1 MILYRGTT
9 EYEQDTK
16 KDIIFQTVDWD
27 CEDAIFDEDEDED
40 NNEKPQWIVDKRE
53 FIIRCY
59 GVMKNGTS
67 ISALIR
73 NFKPYFYIQVP
84 NNWKQTHATQLLKHL
99 KQKLP
104 TNNGKQIGYYKDA
117 IIKCKLVTKKKFN
130 WFTNDRLYNFVK
142 ITTRSKA
149 SMRKVMTYLSKRAR
163 ERDIQ
168 FAKKQNRTSP
178 YEIITCS
185 DPLLGEMDFI
195 QYETNIDPMLRFMH
209 EKEINP
215 AGWIKLKKNKYIIN
229 EEDLTNCQVE
239 VEINEKYVSNEINDT
254 IAPLIIANFDI
265 ECTSG
270 DGEFPQA
277 ERPEDKVIQ
286 IGTSVY
292 RYGEKEPYLNHM
304 IVLGE
309 CDPIDNCILEKY
321 NSERKVLKAWRD
333 FIVKLDP
340 DIITGYNIFGF
351 DLRYLYER
359 SVFLKCLDDFHYLGR
374 LQNEKSKLEEKK
386 LSSSALGDNFMKLL
400 PMKGRVHIDLM
411 KVIQKDHNL
420 DSYKLENVA
429 THFMGEHKDPV
440 TPRMIFDYYKSG
452 DPEKVAIVAKYC
464 VQDCVLCVNLMN
476 KLNIVTNN
484 IGMANVCTVPLSY
497 LFLRGQGIKIFSLV
511 AKQCKKENFV
521 LPVLKKVEDNDGY
534 EGAIVLVAKKGIYL
548 DTPIAVTDYSSLYP
562 SSMISENLSHDSLV
576 WVKTILNNKTLF
588 SWEKEQDIIY
598 TDGMENKVVYDN
610 LPGREYENVEYD
622 LFDGSPTEGIKI
634 GKQICR
640 YAQPL
645 KDEDGNFINDT
656 RAVLPRILQHL
667 LKARKD
673 TRKKIPGEEDPFK
686 RFVLDGLQLA
696 YKITCNS
703 LYGQVGASTSQI
715 YKKEIAA
722 STTATGRRL
731 LKLAK
736 DNTEE
741 KFQGNI
747 KIDINGNI
755 REVFTETDCVYGD
768 SVTGDTP
775 LLLRYRDTGKIT
787 IKTIES
793 LNNEW
798 KPYENF
804 KPLDKN
810 IHEKQQTTCNLQI
823 WVENEWVDIKRVIR
837 HKTKKDIFRINT
849 HTGLVDVTEDHSLI
863 HESGNE
869 IKPAELKINET
880 KLMHSF
886 PKEFKEFPTI
896 IEEYGKQTNTSIQQC
911 IECKIERII
920 DDFYLNSK
928 KIRTKRCRYCV
939 KRNYCNKNNKLFD
952 INSIIPN
959 KRDIYVN
966 RYSLT
971 PDEAFVWGFFMGDGS
986 CGKYLC
992 NSGLTYSWALNN
1004 NNLERL
1010 ENMLQILNNTEPIK
1024 FKILDTISSS
1034 GVYKLVPC
1042 EHIKYMTEKY
1052 RKLFYDKDKY
1062 KIVPDLILNSSK
1074 EIKESFFNG
1083 YYEADGDKSTISKRC
1098 DIKGK
1103 IGAQGLY
1110 YLLSSIGYN
1119 VSIFMRYD
1127 KLNIYRLNI
1136 TKKSQRKNSQIVK
1149 KIVKLKNINEN
1160 KFVYDIE
1167 TTSGKFNGGIG
1178 KLVLKNTDSIFV
1190 RFKLTDPITNKE
1202 IEGKEALP
1210 ICIELGKLAG
1220 KDVTKQLKPPHD
1232 LEYEK
1237 TFWPFIL
1244 FSKKRYAGHLYEED
1258 PEKYKMKSMGIV
1270 LKRRDN
1276 APIVKHVYGGVLD
1289 IIMNDK
1295 DLKKAEIHL
1304 KNETKKVMEGKFNI
1318 DKFII
1323 SKTLRGSYVNRQQI
1337 AHAALVDRITERD
1350 PGNAPQPSDRIPYVY
1365 QYLDKKKEETIMNNK
1380 KKKTNEFIKEFCNN
1394 ISSSSKRFENVK
1406 TFINSLGQKYCY
1418 LGKDQEDL
1426 QNSLMELVR
1435 NDKYNSIE
1443 YMIKT
1448 ITNNKIKIIQ
1458 GDKIE
1463 DPIFL
1468 QQNNLPIDYKFY
1480 ITNQILKPVSQIFA
1494 LEIEQLDGFKKHMI
1508 DFNLP
1513 EKKYLEKSQKLAG
1526 DLLFKELLREQENKE
1541 KGIQEIT
1548 KWFKIT
1554 KI

>member
-40 NNEKPQWIVDKRE
+40 NNEKPKVFVDKRE

-142 ITTRSKA
+142 ITTQSKA
-149 SMRKVMTYLSKRAR
+149 AMRKVMTYLSKRAR

-359 SVFLKCLDDFHYLGR
+359 AEFLNCLNDFHYLGR

-576 WVKTILNNKTLF
+576 WVKTVLNNKTLF
-588 SWEKEQDIIY
+588 SWEKEQDVIY
-598 TDGMENKVVYDN
+598 TDGMENKVIYDN

-747 KIDINGNI
+747 KININGNI
-755 REVFTETDCVYGD
+755 KEVFTKTDCVYGD
-768 SVTGDTP
+768 
-775 LLLRYRDTGKIT
+775 
-787 IKTIES
+787 
-793 LNNEW
+793 
-798 KPYENF
+798 
-804 KPLDKN
+804 
-810 IHEKQQTTCNLQI
+810 
-823 WVENEWVDIKRVIR
+823 
-837 HKTKKDIFRINT
+837 
-849 HTGLVDVTEDHSLI
+849 
-863 HESGNE
+863 
-869 IKPAELKINET
+869 
-880 KLMHSF
+880 
-886 PKEFKEFPTI
+886 
-896 IEEYGKQTNTSIQQC
+896 
-911 IECKIERII
+911 
-920 DDFYLNSK
+920 
-928 KIRTKRCRYCV
+928 
-939 KRNYCNKNNKLFD
+939 
-952 INSIIPN
+952 
-959 KRDIYVN
+959 
-966 RYSLT
+966 
-971 PDEAFVWGFFMGDGS
+971 
-986 CGKYLC
+986 
-992 NSGLTYSWALNN
+992 
-1004 NNLERL
+1004 
-1010 ENMLQILNNTEPIK
+1010 
-1024 FKILDTISSS
+1024 
-1034 GVYKLVPC
+1034 
-1042 EHIKYMTEKY
+1042 
-1052 RKLFYDKDKY
+1052 
-1062 KIVPDLILNSSK
+1062 
-1074 EIKESFFNG
+1074 
-1083 YYEADGDKSTISKRC
+1083 
-1098 DIKGK
+1098 
-1103 IGAQGLY
+1103 
-1110 YLLSSIGYN
+1110 
-1119 VSIFMRYD
+1119 
-1127 KLNIYRLNI
+1127 
-1136 TKKSQRKNSQIVK
+1136 
-1149 KIVKLKNINEN
+1149 
-1160 KFVYDIE
+1160 
-1167 TTSGKFNGGIG
+1167 
-1178 KLVLKNTDSIFV
+1178 TDSIFV

-1276 APIVKHVYGGVLD
+1276 APIVKHIYGGVLD

-1304 KNETKKVMEGKFNI
+1304 KHETKKVMEGKFNI

-1323 SKTLRGSYVNRQQI
+1323 SKTLRGSYANRQQI

-1406 TFINSLGQKYCY
+1406 TFINTLGQKYCY

>member
-16 KDIIFQTVDWD
+16 KDVIFQTVDWD
-27 CEDAIFDEDEDED
+27 CEDAIFDEDED
-40 NNEKPQWIVDKRE
+40 NNEKPKFFVDKRE

-67 ISALIR
+67 VSALIR

-149 SMRKVMTYLSKRAR
+149 AMRKVMTYLSKRAR

-185 DPLLGEMDFI
+185 EPLLGEMDFI

-229 EEDLTNCQVE
+229 EEDLTNCQIE
-239 VEINEKYVSNEINDT
+239 VEINEKYVLNEINDT

-359 SVFLKCLDDFHYLGR
+359 AVFLKCLDDFHYLGR

-521 LPVLKKVEDNDGY
+521 LPVLKKIEDNDGY

-576 WVKTILNNKTLF
+576 WVKTVLNNKTLF
-588 SWEKEQDIIY
+588 SWEKEQDVIY
-598 TDGMENKVVYDN
+598 TDGMENKVIYDN

-667 LKARKD
+667 LKARKN

-896 IEEYGKQTNTSIQQC
+896 IEE
-911 IECKIERII
+911 
-920 DDFYLNSK
+920 
-928 KIRTKRCRYCV
+928 
-939 KRNYCNKNNKLFD
+939 
-952 INSIIPN
+952 
-959 KRDIYVN
+959 
-966 RYSLT
+966 
-971 PDEAFVWGFFMGDGS
+971 
-986 CGKYLC
+986 
-992 NSGLTYSWALNN
+992 
-1004 NNLERL
+1004 
-1010 ENMLQILNNTEPIK
+1010 
-1024 FKILDTISSS
+1024 
-1034 GVYKLVPC
+1034 
-1042 EHIKYMTEKY
+1042 
-1052 RKLFYDKDKY
+1052 
-1062 KIVPDLILNSSK
+1062 
-1074 EIKESFFNG
+1074 
-1083 YYEADGDKSTISKRC
+1083 
-1098 DIKGK
+1098 
-1103 IGAQGLY
+1103 
-1110 YLLSSIGYN
+1110 
-1119 VSIFMRYD
+1119 
-1127 KLNIYRLNI
+1127 
-1136 TKKSQRKNSQIVK
+1136 
-1149 KIVKLKNINEN
+1149 
-1160 KFVYDIE
+1160 
-1167 TTSGKFNGGIG
+1167 
-1178 KLVLKNTDSIFV
+1178 
-1190 RFKLTDPITNKE
+1190 
-1202 IEGKEALP
+1202 
-1210 ICIELGKLAG
+1210 
-1220 KDVTKQLKPPHD
+1220 
-1232 LEYEK
+1232 
-1237 TFWPFIL
+1237 
-1244 FSKKRYAGHLYEED
+1244 
-1258 PEKYKMKSMGIV
+1258 
-1270 LKRRDN
+1270 
-1276 APIVKHVYGGVLD
+1276 
-1289 IIMNDK
+1289 
-1295 DLKKAEIHL
+1295 
-1304 KNETKKVMEGKFNI
+1304 
-1318 DKFII
+1318 
-1323 SKTLRGSYVNRQQI
+1323 
-1337 AHAALVDRITERD
+1337 
-1350 PGNAPQPSDRIPYVY
+1350 
-1365 QYLDKKKEETIMNNK
+1365 
-1380 KKKTNEFIKEFCNN
+1380 
-1394 ISSSSKRFENVK
+1394 
-1406 TFINSLGQKYCY
+1406 
-1418 LGKDQEDL
+1418 
-1426 QNSLMELVR
+1426 
-1435 NDKYNSIE
+1435 
-1443 YMIKT
+1443 
-1448 ITNNKIKIIQ
+1448 
-1458 GDKIE
+1458 
-1463 DPIFL
+1463 
-1468 QQNNLPIDYKFY
+1468 
-1480 ITNQILKPVSQIFA
+1480 
-1494 LEIEQLDGFKKHMI
+1494 
-1508 DFNLP
+1508 
-1513 EKKYLEKSQKLAG
+1513 
-1526 DLLFKELLREQENKE
+1526 
-1541 KGIQEIT
+1541 
-1548 KWFKIT
+1548 
-1554 KI
+1554 